1 MFHLDSF
8 SRFAWCKCNWSRGF
22 NSYTC
27 WLHAM
32 MLFVS
37 VQIFSNFLVALFD
50 VRSTVWLFLCV
61 VVKRTLWRFAF
72 GPNDGG
78 TLENFYKFLTVC
90 KFIRRVDI
98 VQLLAS
104 FPSSFWILGLFVD
117 KQNIFLSLAFWTVF
131 SLFFVSVCQSFN
143 LFKVLR
149 LRNRDWVNSLL

>member
-1 MFHLDSF
+1 
-8 SRFAWCKCNWSRGF
+8 
-22 NSYTC
+22 
-27 WLHAM
+27 
-32 MLFVS
+32 
-37 VQIFSNFLVALFD
+37 LFD

-78 TLENFYKFLTVC
+78 TLENFDKFFTVC

-104 FPSSFWILGLFVD
+104 FPSSFRILGLFVD
-117 KQNIFLSLAFWTVF
+117 KQNIFFSLAFWTVF

-149 LRNRDWVNSLL
+149 LRNRDWMNSLLQFWFLFLIIAEQPTSFCDIRLSQKLVYLLELYLLPRHFGER